1 MSIGQ
6 LWAQTNLRMGLHLNA
21 NSNDYSGNALNGTD
35 ANITYINGVIGG
47 NGASFNGST
56 SKIALSSSLDTPLKT
71 ASFTVLFTIKTGSTL
86 AFYGI
91 NRGIVLNSYSNY
103 YGIGLVGG
111 ATSLVATRNEGTAT
125 SRTHTFTTTISASTK
140 YLVVWTY
147 NKSSGASVLYLGNI
161 ATGTLLSSS
170 GTLGTG
176 IVAFDASYDVGY
188 HLNANLRNV
197 GDGYGNGIVN
207 ETIVFSDIKTA
218 AWIAKYLSL
227 LRGMY

>member
-1 MSIGQ
+1 MSVGQ

-35 ANITYINGVIGG
+35 TNITYANGVLGG
-47 NGASFNGST
+47 NGASYNGSS

-91 NRGIVLNSYSNY
+91 NRGVVLSTNY
-103 YGIGLVGG
+103 NGIGLTGG
-111 ATSLVATRNEGTAT
+111 ATSLVATRNEGDAT
-125 SRTHTFTTTISASTK
+125 NRTHTFTTTISASTK
-140 YLVVWTY
+140 YLVAWTY
-147 NKSSGASVLYLGNI
+147 NKSSGASVLYLGNM

-176 IVAFDASYDVGY
+176 NVAFDGSYDVGY

-197 GDGYGNGIVN
+197 SDRYGNGIVN
-207 ETIVFSDIKTA
+207 EAIVFSDIKTA
-218 AWIAKYLSL
+218 AWIARYLSL

>member
-71 ASFTVLFTIKTGSTL
+71 ASFSLLFVIKTGAT
-86 AFYGI
+86 ATFYGI
-91 NRGIVLNSYSNY
+91 NRGLAYAVKY
-103 YGIGLVGG
+103 YGIGLTGG
-111 ATSLVATRNEGTAT
+111 ATSLVAIRNEGDG
-125 SRTHTFTTTISASTK
+125 SNRTHTFTTTVSTNTK

-147 NKSSGASVLYLGNI
+147 NKTNGASVLYLGDL
-161 ATGTLLSSS
+161 ATGALRTSS

-176 IVAFDASYDVGY
+176 DVAFNASYDAGY
-188 HLNANLRNV
+188 NLNANLSEY
-197 GDGYGNGIVN
+197 GYGIMN
-207 ETIVFSDIKTA
+207 EAIVFSDIKTA
-218 AWIAKYLSL
+218 AWVARYLSL